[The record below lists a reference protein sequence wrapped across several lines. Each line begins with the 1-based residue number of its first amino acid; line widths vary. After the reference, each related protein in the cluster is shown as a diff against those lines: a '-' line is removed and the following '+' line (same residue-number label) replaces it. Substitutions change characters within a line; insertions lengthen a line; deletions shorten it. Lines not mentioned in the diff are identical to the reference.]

1 MKRSGRK
8 ELVKIIALLTAVLAL
23 SLLAGCGGS
32 DESGDAE
39 KSAATGTWAAVE
51 ESGVLTVG
59 TEGTYSPYSYH
70 DDNDELVGYDVELLQ
85 AVGEKLGVD
94 VEFTESKWDGLIAGL
109 DASQYDVVADQ
120 ITITDERKEKYLFSD
135 PYTYVYGV
143 VITRDDYDDISSFED
158 LDGKNVGLTSSSNW
172 AQLAESYGAT
182 IVPTN
187 GFSESIQLVLEERAD
202 ATVNDNVTY
211 LDYKNQQPDAAV
223 KVAAEASEINESA
236 VLIRQDDDELQAK
249 INEALA
255 ELRDE
260 GKISEISIKYFG
272 EDISQ
277 AN

>member
-1 MKRSGRK
+1 MKRSNKTFYRK
-8 ELVKIIALLTAVLAL
+8 LALLLAAVLAL
-23 SLLAGCGGS
+23 GVLTACGGS
-32 DESGDAE
+32 DGGEESGEAE
-39 KSAATGTWAAVE
+39 ASGTWAAVE

-70 DDNDELVGYDVELLQ
+70 DDNDELVGYDIELLQ
-85 AVGEKLGVD
+85 AVGEKLGVE
-94 VEFTESKWDGLIAGL
+94 VQFTESKWDGLIAGL
-109 DASQYDVVADQ
+109 DASQYDIVADQ

-143 VITRDDYDDISSFED
+143 VITRDDYDEITSFED
-158 LDGKNVGLTSSSNW
+158 LDGKNVSLTSSSNW
-172 AQLAESYGAT
+172 AQLSESYGAT

-211 LDYKNQQPDAAV
+211 LDYKNQQPDAKV
-223 KVAAEASEINESA
+223 KVAASADEINESA
-236 VLIRQDDDELQAK
+236 ILIRQGDEELQAK
-249 INEALA
+249 LNEALA
-255 ELRDE
+255 ELREE

-277 AN
+277 K